1 MPCDEIRTTTV
12 ALNRADATLLRRAL
26 EAEGWTVAQAEGR
39 LTITRV
45 MNGCTVRGSYDGSE
59 LTISAPGYVGLDRAK
74 TINAIR
80 RAYSAQVV
88 QAASARFGWRV
99 RQQSPTRFAVTRRA

>member
-12 ALNRADATLLRRAL
+12 ALNRADTTLLRQAL
-26 EAEGWTVAQAEGR
+26 EAEGWSVTETESR
-39 LTITRV
+39 ILYTRV
-45 MNGCTVRGSYDGSE
+45 ISGTQLQVVYDGAQLNITAPAYA
-59 LTISAPGYVGLDRAK
+59 LTNRDQLVNSIK
-74 TINAIR
+74 

-99 RQQSPTRFAVTRRA
+99 KQQSPARFAVTRRA

>member
-12 ALNRADATLLRRAL
+12 ALNRADTTLLRRAL
-26 EAEGWTVAQAEGR
+26 EAEGWSVTETESR
-39 LTITRV
+39 ILYTRV
-45 MNGCTVRGSYDGSE
+45 VNGCTIRVSYDGSD
-59 LTISAPGYVGLDRAK
+59 LSISAPGDVGLDRSAA
-74 TINAIR
+74 INAVK

-99 RQQSPTRFAVTRRA
+99 KQQSPTRFTVTRRA